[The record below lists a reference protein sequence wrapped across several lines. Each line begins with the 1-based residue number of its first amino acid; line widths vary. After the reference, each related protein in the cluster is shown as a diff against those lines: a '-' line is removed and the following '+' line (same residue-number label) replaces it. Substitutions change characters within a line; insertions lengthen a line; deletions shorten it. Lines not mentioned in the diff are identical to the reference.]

1 LPAYIWRDTML
12 AAEQGMP
19 YRPLDKSVQPPP
31 ETELVASGAVWDG
44 RDDES
49 LTRVP
54 ELPPEDSQSGRPE
67 RKHRGGLL
75 GWLFGSGDDDEDQPP
90 PQPRRGDSAR

>member
-1 LPAYIWRDTML
+1 M
-12 AAEQGMP
+12 
-19 YRPLDKSVQPPP
+19 QPPP

-54 ELPPEDSQSGRPE
+54 ELPPDDSQSGRPE
-67 RKHRGGLL
+67 RRHRGGLL
-75 GWLFGSGDDDEDQPP
+75 GWLFGSGDDDGEQPP
-90 PQPRRGDSAR
+90 PQPRRDDSPR